1 MNFDQSA
8 IDGKINSIRY
18 RVNKLENHVKT
29 AWLVKAIGFIDL
41 TTLGSDDTP
50 SKIETLCTKVILSV
64 ILKLLISTTS
74 LKIFT
79 FIYFNNYRQ

>member
-29 AWLVKAIGFIDL
+29 AWLVKTIGFIDL
-41 TTLGSDDTP
+41 TTLGGDDTP

-64 ILKLLISTTS
+64 ILLLISTIF
-74 LKIFT
+74 LKILT
-79 FIYFNNYRQ
+79 FMYFNNYRQ

>member
-18 RVNKLENHVKT
+18 RVNKLENHVRT

-41 TTLGSDDTP
+41 TTLGGDDTP

-74 LKIFT
+74 LKILT
-79 FIYFNNYRQ
+79 FMYFNNYRQ

>member
-41 TTLGSDDTP
+41 TTLGGDDTP

-64 ILKLLISTTS
+64 ILKILISTTS
-74 LKIFT
+74 LKILT
-79 FIYFNNYRQ
+79 FMYFNNYRQ

>member
-41 TTLGSDDTP
+41 TTLGGDDTP
-50 SKIETLCTKVILSV
+50 SKIETLCTKVILRV

-74 LKIFT
+74 LKILT
-79 FIYFNNYRQ
+79 FMYFNNYRQ